1 MGELDGEKENEEAE
15 ACALPS
21 YVATRMASLL
31 NCFFL
36 GGGFNRAPFRTANM
50 LLAGG
55 LSLAQYE
62 WNGVVGHVKAELSH
76 VLRVPCV

>member
-1 MGELDGEKENEEAE
+1 MYPVSGKTELMGELDGEKENEAE
-15 ACALPS
+15 AFALP

-31 NCFFL
+31 LPFEQPTSSFL
-36 GGGFNRAPFRTANM
+36 
-50 LLAGG
+50 
-55 LSLAQYE
+55 QYE